1 MKTALEGLRVLDLSR
16 VLAGPWAAQV
26 LADFGADVVKIER
39 PGRGDDTRS
48 WGPPYIGD
56 EADGL
61 SAYFCTAN
69 RGKASL
75 GIDLQHPRGRE
86 LLHRLADMSD
96 VLIENFRVGT
106 MARYGLDYR
115 KLSRTNP
122 RLVYCSV
129 TAFGQDG
136 PERDAPG
143 YDAIIQGLGGLM
155 SVTGAA
161 DEHDGTGPQKV
172 GVAVAD
178 LFCGMY
184 AVSAIL
190 AALQARARTEI
201 GQFIDIAL
209 MDCQVAML
217 ANQAMNYLVDGRIP
231 NRLGNAHP
239 NIVPYQSFATMDG
252 YLMVAVGNDAQF
264 RRLIETL
271 GLTGLADDARFAS
284 NRSRVEHRELLIPIL
299 AEVFASGQTSSWVA
313 RLKAAE
319 VPSGP
324 INGIDAVFE
333 EPQVRHRG
341 LRLDL
346 TDAAGRRIPGVANPV
361 RFSATPVVYRA
372 APPRL
377 GEKGDRVLRDW
388 LKMSSSDIS
397 ALSQE
402 GAIEISI
409 PGQSGA

>member
-1 MKTALEGLRVLDLSR
+1 VKTALEGLRVLDLSR
-16 VLAGPWAAQV
+16 VLAGPWAGQV
-26 LADFGADVVKIER
+26 LADFGADVVKVER

-56 EADGL
+56 EADGM

-69 RGKASL
+69 RGKDSL
-75 GIDLQHPRGRE
+75 GIDLRHPRGRE
-86 LLHRLADMSD
+86 LLRRLADTSD

-106 MARYGLDYR
+106 MARYGLDYGT
-115 KLSRTNP
+115 LSRTNP
-122 RLVYCSV
+122 RLVYCSI

-155 SVTGAA
+155 SITGAP
-161 DEHDGTGPQKV
+161 ETEDGGGPQKV

-190 AALQARARTEI
+190 AALQARARDGI
-201 GQFIDIAL
+201 GQFIDLAL

-264 RRLIETL
+264 RRLTETL
-271 GLTGLADDARFAS
+271 GLAGLADDPRFVS
-284 NRSRVEHRELLIPIL
+284 NRSRVEHRESLIPIL
-299 AEVFASGQTSSWVA
+299 EKVFASAPTRRWVA

-324 INGIDAVFE
+324 VNGIDAVFE

-346 TDAAGRRIPGVANPV
+346 TDAAGRRIPGVANPI
-361 RFSATPVVYRA
+361 RFSATPVGYRA

-377 GEKGDRVLRDW
+377 GEMGHRVLRDW
-388 LKMSSSDIS
+388 LNMSSTDIS
-397 ALSQE
+397 TLSEE
-402 GAIEISI
+402 GAIEISG
-409 PGQSGA
+409 PGKSGK